1 MEWLKK
7 LLESAKIVDG
17 KLDVE
22 ALMKD
27 INTEF
32 PKNAVPKE
40 TFNDI
45 NGQLKKAKETITE
58 RDGQIEKLKGV
69 DTTKLTETIEQLK
82 KDNKAAA
89 EKYEDDLKELKLT
102 TAIKLA
108 LSGKAQDE
116 TIVASLIDKTK
127 LVVMDDKILGLD
139 EQVETLKKEK
149 AFLFK
154 SEQIKP
160 GYDPKGGTPPTGSN
174 PFAKDTFNLTEQGKL
189 MKENPVQA
197 KEMAAAA
204 GITLNI

>member
-7 LLESAKIVDG
+7 LLEGAKIVDG

-45 NGQLKKAKETITE
+45 NGQLKKAKEIITE

-82 KDNKAAA
+82 KDNKTAA
-89 EKYEDDLKELKLT
+89 EKYEEDLKELKLT

-139 EQVETLKKEK
+139 EQVETLKKDK

-154 SEQIKP
+154 SDQIKP
-160 GYDPKGGTPPTGSN
+160 GYDPKGGKPPVGSN

-189 MKENPVQA
+189 MKENPAQA

-204 GITLNI
+204 GITLDL